1 MEAGGGW
8 RVSNKME
15 SISNYGTH
23 IHRVLHTRQVRKQP
37 PLCHWLTGGP
47 SPPPITHSPLPFP
60 TRNYPPPHPRSR
72 PYSCPAEKQS
82 KFFLYFNTRGS
93 RSYVPSTPLC
103 LCLYKWSILPT
114 YTHTHTNTHKFTC
127 TTIYLYCSLLFLA
140 KMTTHK

>member
-47 SPPPITHSPLPFP
+47 SPPPIPHSPSPRGTTLHLTHAHVPIPAQLKSNPNFFCISTREAPFP
-60 TRNYPPPHPRSR
+60 TFLLRLFASVYINGVYSPH
-72 PYSCPAEKQS
+72 
-82 KFFLYFNTRGS
+82 
-93 RSYVPSTPLC
+93 
-103 LCLYKWSILPT
+103 
-114 YTHTHTNTHKFTC
+114 THTHTDTHKFTC